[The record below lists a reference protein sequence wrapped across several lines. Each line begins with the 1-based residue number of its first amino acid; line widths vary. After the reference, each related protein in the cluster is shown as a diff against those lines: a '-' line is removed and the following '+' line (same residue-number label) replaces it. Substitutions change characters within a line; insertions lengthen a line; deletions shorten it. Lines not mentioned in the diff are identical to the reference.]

1 MGAQSASDFGAGVVG
16 CLPAPHLNALQ
27 EEREAAPGVSVL
39 PLSGQGRQESEEV
52 LPSSVEKK
60 FWGQGRHWE
69 PSVGWYVPAAHGV
82 QLALDTAPAPSVVA
96 PSGQSV
102 HVEEPG
108 AGAKVPTSHLP
119 HAAEEVLPVRGL
131 EVPSEQSVQL
141 ESDKKPAMD
150 PYVPGGQKKL
160 EPRKQ

>member
-1 MGAQSASDFGAGVVG
+1 M
-16 CLPAPHLNALQ
+16 Q

-39 PLSGQGRQESEEV
+39 PLSGQGRQESEKV

-119 HAAEEVLPVRGL
+119 HAAAEVLPVSGL
-131 EVPSEQSVQL
+131 KVPTPQRVQFAG
-141 ESDKKPAMD
+141 EKKPSASPKD
-150 PYVPGGQKKL
+150 PEGQPTAAPL
-160 EPRKQ
+160 AQ